1 MRLKYLNFLLTFN
14 FVFAKQQILNLAAYG
29 IIFYAAAVSFFFIQ
43 KADGTSHPLLKLS
56 LLNFVK
62 LRLESEV
69 QFGENG
75 FSIFA
80 VFFAF
85 KVVVVNYCNDV
96 FSNCPVCAN
105 IPAFVAF
112 VKNTAGFIITIF
124 IITSAYKT
132 IGGRAEVSIS
142 RLVEITYMQAIG
154 ARFVSFSTFPCKVC
168 PPAVFIGVIVVFVA
182 AHIFGSQYK
191 IRSEVI
197 AYTNVPDFF
206 IHVISVSNR
215 FIFYSCM
222 TGSISFEVSSISI
235 YCTKV
240 CFNTGNIEAV
250 FGIKQI
256 INIIILMACTFSN
269 HTKYFYFVAVRN
281 FYAIQ
286 IGIKYVTGEENF
298 VPTAGLYIKTTKA
311 AIQISTVKNYIFIA
325 FFIAEVLGVLKHTGV
340 GPVFVNLAGYPKT
353 GTESSAV
360 AINVTAE
367 IFVRETS
374 LTGDFYVVSFFLKV
388 SNANAEAVEFVSKF
402 SS

>member
-1 MRLKYLNFLLTFN
+1 MADFPYSGILLQTKDSFN
-14 FVFAKQQILNLAAYG
+14 YTCAE
-29 IIFYAAAVSFFFIQ
+29 IQ

-69 QFGENG
+69 QFGEDG

-96 FSNCPVCAN
+96 FSNCPACTN
-105 IPAFVAF
+105 IPAFVAL
-112 VKNTAGFIITIF
+112 VKNTGTINILFDTISIFFI
-124 IITSAYKT
+124 SSCNKT
-132 IGGRAEVSIS
+132 ICCRTEVSIS
-142 RLVEITYMQAIG
+142 RLVEVAYMQAIG
-154 ARFVSFSTFPCKVC
+154 TRFVSRSAFPCKVC
-168 PPAVFIGVIVVFVA
+168 PPAVFIGIEVIFVA
-182 AHIFGSQYK
+182 AHIFSSKG
-191 IRSEVI
+191 EVLSKVVVETYI
-197 AYTNVPDFF
+197 PDFF
-206 IHVISVSNR
+206 IYIISTICSSIN
-215 FIFYSCM
+215 FCM
-222 TGSISFEVSSISI
+222 TGSVGFKICSISV

-240 CFNTGNIEAV
+240 CFNTGNIETV

-256 INIIILMACTFSN
+256 INIVILMACTFSSQ
-269 HTKYFYFVAVRN
+269 TKYFYFVAVGN

-286 IGIKYVTGEENF
+286 IGIKYITGEENF

-311 AIQISTVKNYIFIA
+311 AIQVSTVKNYIFIA
-325 FFIAEVLGVLKHTGV
+325 FFIAEVLGVLEHTGV

-367 IFVRETS
+367 VFVRKTS